1 MPASIEHLSLQLYLK
16 TIPYKMKEV
25 YIISAVRTPIGS
37 FGGSLKSLSAT
48 QLGAAA
54 IKGALQ
60 KAGVQ
65 PAQVQDVL
73 MGCVIQANLG
83 QAPARQA
90 AKFAGLPNDVNCTTI
105 NKVCASGMKAIAQ
118 AAQSIL
124 LGDADIVIAG
134 GMESMSNVPF
144 YSDSVR
150 WGNKYGNVSLI
161 DGLAKDGL
169 TDVYDGKAMG
179 NAAELC
185 AKECGISREEQDA
198 FAIESYKRSQAA
210 IEKGFFEN
218 EIVPVEIPQR
228 KGDAIL
234 ISKDEE
240 PFNVKF
246 DKIPTLNSAFQKDGT
261 VTAANAST
269 MNDGAAALVL
279 MSKEKADELGLK
291 PIAKIL
297 SYADAEQAP
306 EWFTTTP
313 SLAVPKAV
321 AKAGLQMSDIEYW
334 ELNEAFA
341 VVGIENSKRMHLD
354 PSKVNVH
361 GGAVSIGHPL
371 GASGARIIVTL
382 INVLKAN
389 NAKYGAAGICN
400 GGGGASAMVL
410 ENVG

>member
-1 MPASIEHLSLQLYLK
+1 
-16 TIPYKMKEV
+16 MKEV

-37 FGGSLKSLSAT
+37 FGGSLKGFTAT
-48 QLGAAA
+48 QLGAVA
-54 IKGALQ
+54 IKGAIE
-60 KAGVQ
+60 KAGIQ
-65 PAQVQDVL
+65 PGQVNDVL
-73 MGCVIQANLG
+73 MGSVIQANLG

-90 AKFAGLPNDVNCTTI
+90 AKFAGLPNEVNCTTV

-118 AAQSIL
+118 AAQSIM
-124 LGDADIVIAG
+124 LGDADIVVAG

-144 YSDSVR
+144 YVDSMR
-150 WGNKYGNVSLI
+150 WGNKYGNTPMI

-185 AKECGISREEQDA
+185 ASSCGVTREEQDA

-210 IEKGFFEN
+210 VSSGKFEN
-218 EIVPVEIPQR
+218 EIVPVAIPQK
-228 KGDAIL
+228 KGDPIMFA
-234 ISKDEE
+234 KDEE

-246 DKIPTLNSAFQKDGT
+246 DKIPELKGAFVKDGT

-291 PIAKIL
+291 PIAKIIG
-297 SYADAEQAP
+297 YADAEQAP

-313 SLAVPKAV
+313 AIAVPKAV
-321 AKAGLQMSDIEYW
+321 AKAGLKMEDISYW
-334 ELNEAFA
+334 ELNEAFS
-341 VVGIENSKRMHLD
+341 VVGIENSRRMKLD
-354 PSKVNVH
+354 PATVNVN

-371 GASGARIIVTL
+371 GCSGARIIVTL
-382 INVLKAN
+382 INVLKQN

-400 GGGGASAMVL
+400 GGGGASAMVI
-410 ENVG
+410 ENVE

>member
-1 MPASIEHLSLQLYLK
+1 
-16 TIPYKMKEV
+16 MKEV
-25 YIISAVRTPIGS
+25 YIISAVRTPVGS
-37 FGGSLKSLSAT
+37 FGGSLKSFSAT
-48 QLGAAA
+48 QLGAVA
-54 IKGALQ
+54 IRGAVE
-60 KAGVQ
+60 KAGIQ

-90 AKFAGLPNDVNCTTI
+90 AKFAGLPNEVNCTTV

-118 AAQSIL
+118 AAQSIM
-124 LGDADIVIAG
+124 LGDADIVVAG

-144 YSDSVR
+144 YSDTMR
-150 WGNKYGNVSLI
+150 WGNKYGNVSFI

-185 AKECGISREEQDA
+185 ASTCNVSREDQDA
-198 FAIESYKRSQAA
+198 FAIESYQRSQAA
-210 IEKGFFEN
+210 VSSGKFDA
-218 EIVPVEIPQR
+218 EIVPVPIPQK
-228 KGDAIL
+228 KGDPVLFA
-234 ISKDEE
+234 KDEE

-246 DKIPTLNSAFQKDGT
+246 EKIPELKGAFVKDGT

-279 MSKEKADELGLK
+279 MSKEKAEELGLK
-291 PIAKIL
+291 PIAKII

-313 SLAVPKAV
+313 ALAVPKAV
-321 AKAGLQMSDIEYW
+321 TKAGLKMEDISYW

-341 VVGIENSKRMHLD
+341 VVGIENSRRMKLD
-354 PSKVNVH
+354 PSKVNVN
-361 GGAVSIGHPL
+361 GGAVSLGHPL
-371 GASGARIIVTL
+371 GCSGARIIVTL
-382 INVLKAN
+382 INVLKQN
-389 NAKYGAAGICN
+389 NARYGAAGICN
-400 GGGGASAMVL
+400 GGGGASAMVI
-410 ENVG
+410 ENL

>member
-1 MPASIEHLSLQLYLK
+1 
-16 TIPYKMKEV
+16 MKEV
-25 YIISAVRTPIGS
+25 VIISAVRTPMGS

-48 QLGAAA
+48 QLGAVA

-60 KAGVQ
+60 KAGLSPEKVN
-65 PAQVQDVL
+65 DVL

-90 AKFAGLPNDVNCTTI
+90 AKFAGLPNEVNCTTV

-118 AAQSIL
+118 AAQSIM

-144 YSDSVR
+144 YADTVR
-150 WGNKYGNVSLI
+150 WGNKYGNTTLV

-179 NAAELC
+179 IAAELC
-185 AKECGISREEQDA
+185 ASTCGISREEQDA

-210 IEKGFFEN
+210 WEEGKFNN

-228 KGDAIL
+228 KGDPIVFA
-234 ISKDEE
+234 KDEE

-246 DKIPTLNSAFQKDGT
+246 DKIPSLSPAFAKDGT

-279 MSKEKADELGLK
+279 MSAEKAAELGLT
-291 PIAKIL
+291 PIAKIK

-321 AKAGLQMSDIEYW
+321 AKAGLIMEDIEYW
-334 ELNEAFA
+334 ELNEAFS
-341 VVGIENSKRMHLD
+341 VVGIENTKRMKLD
-354 PSKVNVH
+354 PAKVNAH
-361 GGAVSIGHPL
+361 GGAVSLGHPL

-382 INVLKAN
+382 IHVLKAN

-400 GGGGASAMVL
+400 GGGGASAMVIESL
-410 ENVG
+410 

>member
-1 MPASIEHLSLQLYLK
+1 
-16 TIPYKMKEV
+16 MKEV
-25 YIISAVRTPIGS
+25 YIISAVRTPMGS

-48 QLGAAA
+48 QLGAIA

-60 KAGVQ
+60 KAGIQ
-65 PAQVQDVL
+65 PQQVNDVL

-90 AKFAGLPNDVNCTTI
+90 AKFAGLPNEVNCTTV

-124 LGDADIVIAG
+124 LGDADIVVAG

-210 IEKGFFEN
+210 WESGKFNDEV
-218 EIVPVEIPQR
+218 VPVEIPQR
-228 KGDAIL
+228 KGEPIVFA
-234 ISKDEE
+234 KDEE
-240 PFNVKF
+240 PYNVKF
-246 DKIPTLNSAFQKDGT
+246 DKIPALSPAFQKDGT

-279 MSKEKADELGLK
+279 MSKEKADALGLK

-321 AKAGLQMSDIEYW
+321 SKAGLKMEDIEYW
-334 ELNEAFA
+334 ELNEAFS
-341 VVGIENSKRMHLD
+341 VVGIENTKRMKLD
-354 PSKVNVH
+354 PAKVNVH
-361 GGAVSIGHPL
+361 GGAVSLGHPL
-371 GASGARIIVTL
+371 GCSGARIIVTL

-400 GGGGASAMVL
+400 GGGGASAMVIVNCSPL
-410 ENVG
+410 

>member
-1 MPASIEHLSLQLYLK
+1 
-16 TIPYKMKEV
+16 MKEV
-25 YIISAVRTPIGS
+25 VIVSAVRTPMGS
-37 FGGSLKSLSAT
+37 FGGSLKSLTAT
-48 QLGAAA
+48 QLGAVA
-54 IKGALQ
+54 IKGALN
-60 KAGVQ
+60 KAGLSPDKVN
-65 PAQVQDVL
+65 DVL

-90 AKFAGLPNDVNCTTI
+90 AKFAGLPNEVNCTTI

-118 AAQSIL
+118 AAQSIK
-124 LGDADIVIAG
+124 LGDADIVVAG

-144 YSDSVR
+144 YAEHMR
-150 WGNKYGNVSLI
+150 WGNKYGHVSFL

-185 AKECGISREEQDA
+185 ARECGITREDQDA

-210 IEKGFFEN
+210 WERGAFAD

-228 KGDAIL
+228 KGDPVVFA
-234 ISKDEE
+234 KDEE

-246 DKIPTLNSAFQKDGT
+246 DKIPTLSPAFQKEGT

-279 MSKEKADELGLK
+279 MSADKAKELGLQ
-291 PIAKIL
+291 PIAKVL
-297 SYADAEQAP
+297 AYADAEQAP

-313 SLAVPKAV
+313 ALAVPKAV
-321 AKAGLQMSDIEYW
+321 AKAGLSMQDIDFL
-334 ELNEAFA
+334 ELNEAFS
-341 VVGIENSKRMHLD
+341 VVGIENSRRMQLD
-354 PSKVNVH
+354 PAKVNVH
-361 GGAVSIGHPL
+361 GGAVSLGHPL

-382 INVLKAN
+382 INVLKQN
-389 NAKYGAAGICN
+389 KGRYGAAGICN
-400 GGGGASAMVL
+400 GGGGASAMVIEL
-410 ENVG
+410 L